1 MADGG
6 FLGLIG
12 NFVSGAAGKAWSPQ
26 TGFAAAAASPPPA
39 APAAQAFPVQPMA
52 FQPGPSVGGTTMGAP
67 PPAFGGGANVPPP
80 ISQTRSA
87 YD

>member
-39 APAAQAFPVQPMA
+39 
-52 FQPGPSVGGTTMGAP
+52 
-67 PPAFGGGANVPPP
+67 FGGGANVPPP